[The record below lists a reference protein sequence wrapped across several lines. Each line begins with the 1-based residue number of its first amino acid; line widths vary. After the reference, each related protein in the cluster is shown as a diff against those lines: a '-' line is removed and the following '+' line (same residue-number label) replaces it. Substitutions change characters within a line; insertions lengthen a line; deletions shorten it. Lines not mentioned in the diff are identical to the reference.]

1 MYKPVDR
8 LEFLKSTGRAGAMLA
23 MGGLSIAA
31 ARGSRTV
38 EECFNHNYCA
48 SCWSYTGCELPER
61 KEAKDE
67 QDERN
72 ETIQSA

>member
-8 LEFLKSTGRAGAMLA
+8 LEFLKSAGRAGMMIA
-23 MGGLSIAA
+23 MGGVGIAA
-31 ARGSRTV
+31 LHGSRTV
-38 EECFNHNYCA
+38 EECFNENYCA
-48 SCWSYTGCELPER
+48 SCWSYSGCELPER

-67 QDERN
+67 RD

>member
-23 MGGLSIAA
+23 MGGLGIAA
-31 ARGSRTV
+31 VHGSRTV
-38 EECFNHNYCA
+38 KECFNHNYCA

-67 QDERN
+67 RAE
-72 ETIQSA
+72 EIQST